1 MGSADTLFLVAEI
14 IGVGFP
20 EAAGPN
26 SGLYHALN
34 LAKPVTYPLKGFAY
48 TCSIYL
54 LILLTIERYIVCHSL
69 KRNSFHRIEDI
80 KAWVG
85 FIYTIPASLR

>member
-1 MGSADTLFLVAEI
+1 LVVEI
-14 IGVGFP
+14 IGVGLP
-20 EAAGPN
+20 AAAGPN
-26 SGLYHALN
+26 SGLYDALN

-54 LILLTIERYIVCHSL
+54 LILLTFERYIVLCHSL
-69 KRNSFHRIEDI
+69 DRIEDI

-85 FIYTIPASLR
+85 FIYTIPASLA